1 MSVRYVPDQVVVKLK
16 RWASPDPHTRD
27 LVLSSLPS
35 KSYVDHDFDDAGFA
49 VFDLP
54 PGSDVGAVIQ
64 RLEKCAVVE
73 FAEPNVVDEGTGG

>member
-16 RWASPDPHTRD
+16 PSVSPDGRTRD
-27 LVLSSLPS
+27 LVFSSLPS
-35 KSYVDHDFDDAGFA
+35 KSHVDHDFDAAGFA

-64 RLEKCAVVE
+64 RLETCDVVE
-73 FAEPNVVDEGTGG
+73 FAEANVIDEGTRR

>member
-16 RWASPDPHTRD
+16 RSVFPDRRTRD

-35 KSYVDHDFDDAGFA
+35 QSHVDHDFDDAGFA

-54 PGSDVGAVIQ
+54 PGSDVGEVIQ
-64 RLEKCAVVE
+64 RLETCDVVE
-73 FAEPNVVDEGTGG
+73 FAEPNVIDEGTT

>member
-16 RWASPDPHTRD
+16 GSVSPDPRARN

-35 KSYVDHDFDDAGFA
+35 KSHVGHDFDDAGFA

-64 RLEKCAVVE
+64 RLEKCDVVE
-73 FAEPNVVDEGTGG
+73 FAELAVIDEGTGG

>member
-16 RWASPDPHTRD
+16 RPGSPDPRTRD

-35 KSYVDHDFDDAGFA
+35 KSHVDYDFDDAGFA

-54 PGSDVGAVIQ
+54 AGSDLRMVIQ
-64 RLEKCAVVE
+64 RLEKCDVVE
-73 FAEPNVVDEGTGG
+73 FAEPSVIDEGTGS